1 MEEETSRKT
10 SKDYMAKC
18 RLQKTDEEKEEERR
32 KDQQR
37 KSDRRSKMSEEE
49 RDLVR
54 EKDRMR
60 KKKKREQVK
69 AKLKADLKPRVK
81 KGEFAHKGEY
91 YNAMDKRY
99 TKMGFHMANKDNKN
113 YLAYY
118 NKKAKGL
125 SRNGQTEEE
134 RLFEAINRVI
144 KMRKMRKNRNGRA
157 HLLDN
162 LWAKQDM
169 RNMKENGRYKDY
181 MKRKS
186 QEKDEEI
193 LWRKFMNKGQT
204 YKEVLEKKKP
214 EVVELLE
221 KKDKEKRRQMEE
233 NERIEKELDEK
244 GRWNYNSCMEEYYW
258 SIPDENGH
266 HMSLATFNKEEE
278 EVPLTLE
285 EIRARRDP
293 EEEERYQREIEDEE
307 YKRVLREIYDY
318 EGEMRRRKRKEKAER
333 LREEMSKPID
343 MPIVGEKCEYEKL
356 RDERVRER
364 FNAMKESGM
373 FNEKELDNILKSKMY
388 D

>member
-18 RLQKTDEEKEEERR
+18 RLQKTGEEKEEERR

-144 KMRKMRKNRNGRA
+144 NMRKMRKNRNGRA

-221 KKDKEKRRQMEE
+221 KMDKEKRRQMEE

-244 GRWNYNSCMEEYYW
+244 GRWNYNSCMEEYFW

-373 FNEKELDNILKSKMY
+373 FSEKELDNILKSKMY